1 MKLLNIIYDL
11 LLKIIYH
18 LLFNIIYHLL
28 LNIIYYLLLKLLS
41 AISGNFGMSK
51 KGIELTIE
59 LPGLRWP
66 RVHSCNVCTAMS
78 MTFHLSLL
86 LLLLLLLLSFC
97 FLMVVNQR

>member
-59 LPGLRWP
+59 LPGLRWLMAE
-66 RVHSCNVCTAMS
+66 RRLRCVLVHTCDIRTANTAVCIY
-78 MTFHLSLL
+78 
-86 LLLLLLLLSFC
+86 
-97 FLMVVNQR
+97 R